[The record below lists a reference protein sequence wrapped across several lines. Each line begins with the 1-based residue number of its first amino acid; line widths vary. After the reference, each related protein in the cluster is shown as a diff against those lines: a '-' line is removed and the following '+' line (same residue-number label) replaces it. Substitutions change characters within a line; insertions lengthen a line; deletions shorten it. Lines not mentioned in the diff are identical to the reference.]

1 MKRWIVAAAAT
12 MICAV
17 AGVSAAAAPAAAV
30 FDFGDSAFLTLPMQQ
45 EESLYLAL
53 DTDYDR
59 QLAQL
64 LYEQTGREAD
74 RFYRFDTGEQELLR
88 TATLFLQADEDQQ
101 LYELDEDG
109 QLVLAEAD
117 YTTGYTIGKDGNRLN
132 GYLLHTKQPGC
143 YILAD

>member
-74 RFYRFDTGEQELLR
+74 RFYRFDTGEQEFWR
-88 TATLFLQADEDQQ
+88 TGELFLQAREDQQ
-101 LYELDEDG
+101 LYEIDEDG
-109 QLVLAEAD
+109 QPVLLEAEYA
-117 YTTGYTIGKDGNRLN
+117 TGYTIGGSGSRMS
-132 GYLLHTKQPGC
+132 GYLLYTKKPDS
-143 YILAD
+143 YIVAD